1 MNTKQIIYLSFFIVF
16 CHNVCLSQ
24 ANSAIARAKVLY
36 FGNYEQNFEMA
47 EELYDMGFNKLA
59 LKHLKKCEKLNSNV
73 SHLSLMTKCYLFD
86 GNYQEARRVFY
97 KIPNTSEDKVFFEE
111 VFSFFVKEEIER
123 PTSDDIYRAFTY
135 AEERVIEIEEKK
147 RREIAMA
154 LERKKAEEL
163 RKQKAETNNIN
174 KEKEDKSSDDLGADP
189 FTIIIMLLGL
199 WFTYAMFKP
208 RPKCDN
214 CRGRHGY
221 NKYTHKDY
229 PRKKWM
235 SQKCAG
241 EYMRK
246 HPILV
251 QHQITDEHKRSRRIS
266 TEVKQIVWA
275 RDEGKCQHCAS
286 TEDLEFDHIIPF
298 SKGGSNYE
306 ANVQL
311 LCFSC
316 NKKKWA
322 HIM

>member
-1 MNTKQIIYLSFFIVF
+1 MDRRLGVGHPPSLPFTL
-16 CHNVCLSQ
+16 
-24 ANSAIARAKVLY
+24 NSAVDRLLKSEFDGYRAKGERHPIMEEHGVDAVPADHAELDDWRNNFKGVQY
-36 FGNYEQNFEMA
+36 HNEDLNMIFFGA
-47 EELYDMGFNKLA
+47 
-59 LKHLKKCEKLNSNV
+59 
-73 SHLSLMTKCYLFD
+73 
-86 GNYQEARRVFY
+86 
-97 KIPNTSEDKVFFEE
+97 I
-111 VFSFFVKEEIER
+111 
-123 PTSDDIYRAFTY
+123 
-135 AEERVIEIEEKK
+135 
-147 RREIAMA
+147 
-154 LERKKAEEL
+154 
-163 RKQKAETNNIN
+163 
-174 KEKEDKSSDDLGADP
+174 DDLWQ
-189 FTIIIMLLGL
+189 TS
-199 WFTYAMFKP
+199 T
-208 RPKCDN
+208 
-214 CRGRHGY
+214 
-221 NKYTHKDY
+221 
-229 PRKKWM
+229 
-235 SQKCAG
+235 G